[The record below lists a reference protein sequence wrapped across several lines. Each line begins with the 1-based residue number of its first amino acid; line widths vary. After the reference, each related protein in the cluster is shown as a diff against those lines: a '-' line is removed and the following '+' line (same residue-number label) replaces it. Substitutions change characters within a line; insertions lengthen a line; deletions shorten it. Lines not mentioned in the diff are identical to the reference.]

1 MMVSAAP
8 VARLDSWE
16 LEACLV
22 LLEGRG
28 GTDGLDP
35 TPLHRPKSTPGKAVR
50 STAQV
55 LFEGLAKTLS
65 KYAPMLCSCQ
75 QSTALLPPFCHKLI
89 LSQPQVVSLR
99 CQASKMPVSMDFL

>member
-65 KYAPMLCSCQ
+65 KYAR
-75 QSTALLPPFCHKLI
+75 LLASKARPCCLPFVMSSYC
-89 LSQPQVVSLR
+89 PSLR
-99 CQASKMPVSMDFL
+99 LCP